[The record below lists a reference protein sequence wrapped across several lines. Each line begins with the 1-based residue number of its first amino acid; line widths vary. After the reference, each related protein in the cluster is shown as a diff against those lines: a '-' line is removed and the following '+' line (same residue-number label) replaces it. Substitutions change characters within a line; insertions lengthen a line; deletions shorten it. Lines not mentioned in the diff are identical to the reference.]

1 LSKAFG
7 FALDQMQ
14 AADPDLTE
22 IETEIIEQKQSLD
35 FSGKLFRRL
44 LLNIS

>member
-1 LSKAFG
+1 
-7 FALDQMQ
+7 MQ

-22 IETEIIEQKQSLD
+22 IETEIIKQKQSLD
-35 FSGKLFRRL
+35 FSGKLSRKL